1 MGKKK
6 DLSIKEKESIT
17 RELSKGMTTLQIA
30 KVLQRDYWTIKKYV
44 TASQHGRKKRVQP
57 KFRKLN
63 DRQLRQIHRQVVF
76 FTSSIKQ
83 ADL

>member
-57 KFRKLN
+57 KFN